1 MEGSDCEM
9 GDENDLFKVPH
20 MKRKLRNN
28 SGALQPKKGTA
39 GPGKEK
45 QAEAQG
51 GSEFRSC
58 VE

>member
-1 MEGSDCEM
+1 M